1 MCRRSLPRRPCFNP
15 RARVGRDLGRS
26 GQYPAGGVSIRAPAW
41 GATNL
46 TPPTYQLGT
55 GFNPRARV
63 GRDTKYRRW
72 AYTFETVS
80 IRAPAWGATMPRAFT
95 AAYATVSIRAPAW
108 GATRT
113 GRRFAKRQLRFN
125 PRARVG
131 RDGGLTLTVTT
142 TVVSIRAPAWG
153 ATRLYAA
160 DLRRP
165 GVSIRAPAWGA
176 TRQAH
181 AQAACCNVSIRAP
194 AWGATRNGCGLG
206 CCRCCFNPRARVGRD
221 STPSKVSASTERFQS
236 ARPRGARPVII
247 TGSV

>member
-80 IRAPAWGATMPRAFT
+80 IRAPAWGAT
-95 AAYATVSIRAPAW
+95 
-108 GATRT
+108 RT

-131 RDGGLTLTVTT
+131 RDVGLTLTVTT